1 MNDTSA
7 IFRASAR
14 STEAE
19 ADAGATDARASREMA
34 AERTARRRQVLVNL
48 LLDSLTGS
56 RTYVKSY
63 RAGRGAE

>member
-19 ADAGATDARASREMA
+19 ADAGATDARASREA
-34 AERTARRRQVLVNL
+34 AERTARRRQVLANL

>member
-7 IFRASAR
+7 TLRANAR

-19 ADAGATDARASREMA
+19 ASPEVGTIEESASRA
-34 AERTARRRQVLVNL
+34 RTARRRQVLLDL
-48 LLDSLTGS
+48 LLDSATGS
-56 RTYVKSY
+56 RPYVKSY

>member
-7 IFRASAR
+7 TLRANAR

-19 ADAGATDARASREMA
+19 ESPGAGTIEERASR
-34 AERTARRRQVLVNL
+34 ERTARRRQVLLDL
-48 LLDSLTGS
+48 LLDSVTGS
-56 RTYVKSY
+56 RPYVKSY

>member
-7 IFRASAR
+7 TLRASAR

-19 ADAGATDARASREMA
+19 TSPEAGAIDERASR
-34 AERTARRRQVLVNL
+34 ERTARRRQVLLDL
-48 LLDSLTGS
+48 LLDSATGS
-56 RTYVKSY
+56 KPYVKSY

>member
-7 IFRASAR
+7 ILRAHAR

-19 ADAGATDARASREMA
+19 VPGAGATDATASREMA
-34 AERTARRRQVLVNL
+34 EKTARRRQVLLDL

>member
-7 IFRASAR
+7 ILRAEAR
-14 STEAE
+14 SQEAE
-19 ADAGATDARASREMA
+19 TSRGSGTSDGAASR
-34 AERTARRRQVLVNL
+34 ERTARRRQVLLDL
-48 LLDSLTGS
+48 LLDSFTRS

>member
-7 IFRASAR
+7 TFSPNAR
-14 STEAE
+14 PTVAE
-19 ADAGATDARASREMA
+19 AIPAAGTTEGAASR
-34 AERTARRRQVLVNL
+34 ERTARRRQVLLDL